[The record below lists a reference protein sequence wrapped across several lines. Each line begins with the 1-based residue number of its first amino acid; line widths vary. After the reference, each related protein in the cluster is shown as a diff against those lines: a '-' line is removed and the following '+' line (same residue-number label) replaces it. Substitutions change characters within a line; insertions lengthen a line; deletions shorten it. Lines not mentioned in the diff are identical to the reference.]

1 MEARIEN
8 YLKKRGYGMKL
19 VMFVEGENV
28 ARPGLVVDGGV
39 IDLGAE
45 GFRDSIEFMAAPASV
60 QADVARSKGTI
71 ALETVRLVAPV
82 PRPPRIF
89 GIGVNYAEHAKESQ
103 TETQKVPT
111 VFMVLSSA
119 VIGPGEKI
127 ILPKASAKPDYEAE
141 LAVVIGKAGYQVAAS
156 EAMEHVFGYTIMN
169 DVSARDVQ
177 RATSQFSLGKSFP
190 TFAPMGPWVVSKDEV
205 SDPHA
210 LRITLAIGGDTLQDA
225 NTSLM
230 IFKIPELIEY
240 ISGITPLEVG
250 DVISTGTPAGVG
262 MGRTPPR
269 WLRPGEEIVIE
280 IEGIGELRNT
290 TVAE

>member
-1 MEARIEN
+1 
-8 YLKKRGYGMKL
+8 MKL
-19 VMFVEGENV
+19 VMFVEGDKV
-28 ARPGLVVDGGV
+28 ARPGLVVAGGV
-39 IDLGAE
+39 VDLGAE
-45 GFRDSIEFMAAPASV
+45 GFKDSVAFMEAPASV
-60 QADVARSKGTI
+60 QTDVAKKKATI
-71 ALETVRLVAPV
+71 ALEAVRLMAPV

-89 GIGVNYAEHAKESQ
+89 GIGVNYAEHAKESG

-127 ILPKASAKPDYEAE
+127 VLPKASEQPDYEAE
-141 LAVVIGKAGYQVAAS
+141 LAVVIGKAGYQIAAS
-156 EAMEHVFGYTIMN
+156 AAMEHVFGYTIMN

-177 RATSQFSLGKSFP
+177 KATSQFSLGKSFP
-190 TFAPMGPWVVSKDEV
+190 TFAPMGPWIVSKDEIA
-205 SDPHA
+205 DPHA
-210 LRITLAIGGDTLQDA
+210 LRIQLTIGGETLQDS

-269 WLRPGEEIVIE
+269 WLKSGEEILIK
-280 IEGIGELRNT
+280 IEGVGELRNS